1 MLNDNFVTLSLLTL
15 PLQTSARLSFCLSSE
30 RKDVDV
36 WNLSDSFTQRWMSAQ
51 ADSNLCYILDAI
63 LIIYGIVL
71 TVLYCR
77 LRMRPTNANNTEKQ
91 GGGIYEGLQR
101 PHQDTYDT
109 LHGLKKKPLA

>member
-1 MLNDNFVTLSLLTL
+1 MTILSLFHCSLFL
-15 PLQTSARLSFCLSSE
+15 FKHQLDSPSVCHLKGKMWTSGICLILLLNAGC
-30 RKDVDV
+30 VA
-36 WNLSDSFTQRWMSAQ
+36 AQ